1 VSITAGYVDGRIGR
15 GIQNAVAPATSL
27 ASIAQRITNT
37 IGSGESMSLDFLG
50 SIPGMAK
57 WADKRRRVK
66 PVPYS
71 WALQNDKFESS
82 IVIPDEWLIA
92 DKTSNVDLRIS
103 QLVEKYSI
111 WPGALVATLINNSAT
126 ALAFDGKAFFASD
139 HVWGDSGTIDNAID
153 QAAAS
158 GTTPT
163 ADEFAIGIMAA
174 YAQMLGFKDDL
185 GEPVNENISS
195 LAVVCGATLAGTAM
209 QAINGDQLD
218 TGTGTRDNP
227 IKGMGAQG
235 VNIRLLANPRI
246 TSTTKFYLVKNDAN
260 ACPFIFGENPALMNR
275 TTKDNRHD
283 NDEWEFGVKAV
294 GNATYGLFTDAVE
307 VTFT

>member
-1 VSITAGYVDGRIGR
+1 MSITTPYVDGRIGR
-15 GIQNAVAPATSL
+15 GIESAVAPANSL
-27 ASIAQRITNT
+27 ASIAQRATNDSA
-37 IGSGESMSLDFLG
+37 SGESTPLDFLG
-50 SIPGMAK
+50 GVPGFTK
-57 WADKRRRVK
+57 WENKRRKSK
-66 PVPYS
+66 PVPYTWS
-71 WALQNDKFESS
+71 LQNEKFESS
-82 IVIPDEWLIA
+82 IVIPDEWLTA
-92 DKTSNVDLRIS
+92 DKTGNVNRRVDGLI
-103 QLVEKYSI
+103 QKYSI
-111 WPGALVATLINNSAT
+111 WPGALVASLINNSAS

-163 ADEFAIGIMAA
+163 ADEFALGIMAA

-185 GEPVNENISS
+185 GEPINENITE
-195 LAVVCGATLAGTAM
+195 LVVLCGATLAGTAM
-209 QAINGDQLD
+209 QAVTGDQLD

-283 NDEWEFGVKAV
+283 KDEWEFGVKAV